1 MKAPQ
6 SRHPHES
13 PFATLHPLIKL
24 DARHLVVLVALVLA
38 VIDRRTSVLNSLKT
52 HVHLPGS
59 SDVRK
64 HRLKRFMRCQLPDHL
79 LIHLVI
85 PLLPQGDIEF
95 TLDRINWKSGLPV
108 VRKVFDK

>member
-64 HRLKRFMRCQLPDHL
+64 QRLKRFMRCQLPDHL